1 MSEEKSMCETCVEK
15 HDCEHSKS
23 NPEFCSGYR
32 QSPINTFKKIL
43 DSGER
48 RSFDSGA
55 VRDIQEGKGRMD
67 LLPLDEIGMFFNYL
81 YMNVC
86 RDLGDGMYYADKNI
100 HMLSLIFDRIALFIQ
115 ERNKDYI
122 LEAIKYF
129 ETSVYETPYDAII
142 ELSKHY
148 EEGAK
153 KYDERNWEKG
163 IPLHCYIDSGLR
175 HLTKYLRGDNDEPHD
190 RAFLWN
196 MFGLLWTFNNK
207 PELDDLPK
215 YPN

>member
-1 MSEEKSMCETCVEK
+1 MTKMSEEKSMCETCVEK

-23 NPEFCSGYR
+23 NPLYCSGYNE
-32 QSPINTFKKIL
+32 SPTVKKIL

-81 YMNVC
+81 YMDIANL
-86 RDLGDGMYYADKNI
+86 RQDKNFY
-100 HMLSLIFDRIALFIQ
+100 MLSLIFDRIELFIQ

-129 ETSVYETPYDAII
+129 ESSVYKTPYDAIL

-175 HLTKYLRGDNDEPHD
+175 HLTKYVRGDNDEPHD

-215 YPN
+215 YSN

>member
-1 MSEEKSMCETCVEK
+1 MVKMSEEKSMCETCVEK

-23 NPEFCSGYR
+23 NPMYCSGYR

-67 LLPLDEIGMFFNYL
+67 LLPLYSISCWIDSIRYLREMDEIEDGKLEKYCEILDSISTFIVN
-81 YMNVC
+81 
-86 RDLGDGMYYADKNI
+86 RDIKYI
-100 HMLSLIFDRIALFIQ
+100 HEAILIFS
-115 ERNKDYI
+115 EGYYK
-122 LEAIKYF
+122 
-129 ETSVYETPYDAII
+129 TPYDAIL

-215 YPN
+215 YSN